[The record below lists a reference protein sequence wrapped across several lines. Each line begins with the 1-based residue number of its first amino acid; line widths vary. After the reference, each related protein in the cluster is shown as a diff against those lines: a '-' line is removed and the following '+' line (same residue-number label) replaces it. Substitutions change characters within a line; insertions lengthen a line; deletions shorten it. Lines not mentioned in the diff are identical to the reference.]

1 MLSKVSRSLASRNA
15 PIKNLVLLQVTTR
28 DFSIE
33 NIGKWHEKPW
43 DYKKRRY
50 GMIGQIC
57 DSTLKRLGDNSLI
70 ITVDGNF
77 GSGKSEF
84 AKKLAKEI
92 DFVYAREPDLD
103 SHMYMQP
110 NGYSLK
116 DMINETV
123 GDNQRYRIDSLEDWH
138 KNPSFK
144 TTISLQHHYYNIRW
158 MQMRTAL
165 LHLMST
171 GQGVVLE
178 RSVFS
183 DSVIAQSLYDNNFLS
198 DEAFRFYM
206 RDVIPNTINEL
217 WRPHVTVYLEKR
229 PEDCY
234 KSIQDNGKPFE
245 KESKVYTMEFLQ
257 SMDKNYKKKF
267 LPAMRNELHVL
278 TYNAADA
285 DTEKTVEDL
294 ETLDFEDQTKFNDWR
309 IRKETTINTYR
320 AVLSDH
326 QDCMDI
332 LQAPSKYIDV
342 PEYLLYGDDL
352 QKLLDNVVNDER
364 LSPYRSTSPFGL
376 DYEDRATHRNW
387 L

>member
-1 MLSKVSRSLASRNA
+1 MLSKVSRSLASKNA
-15 PIKNLVLLQVTTR
+15 PLKNLVLLQVSTR

-33 NIGKWHEKPW
+33 NIGKRHEKPY
-43 DYKKRRY
+43 DYKNKRY
-50 GMIGQIC
+50 GLIGQIT

-84 AKKLAKEI
+84 AKKLANDI
-92 DFVYAREPDLD
+92 DFVYAREPDLN
-103 SHMYMQP
+103 SHLYMQP
-110 NGYSLK
+110 NGENLK
-116 DMINETV
+116 DMINEIV
-123 GDNQRYRIDSLEDWH
+123 GDNERYRIDTLEDWH
-138 KNPSFK
+138 RNPSFK
-144 TTISLQHHYYNIRW
+144 KTIAVQHNFYNIRW

-183 DSVIAQSLYDNNFLS
+183 DSVIAQSLYDNNLLS

-217 WRPHVTVYLEKR
+217 WRPHVTVYLEKK

-234 KSIQDNGKPFE
+234 KTIQESGEQFE
-245 KESKVYTMEFLQ
+245 KESKVYTLEFLQ

-278 TYNAADA
+278 TYNSADA
-285 DTEKTVEDL
+285 HTEKAVEDL
-294 ETLDFEDQTKFNDWR
+294 ETLDFEDQTKFHDWR

-320 AVLSDH
+320 AV
-326 QDCMDI
+326 
-332 LQAPSKYIDV
+332 
-342 PEYLLYGDDL
+342 
-352 QKLLDNVVNDER
+352 
-364 LSPYRSTSPFGL
+364 
-376 DYEDRATHRNW
+376 
-387 L
+387 